1 MGLELFY
8 MAFMDLTSCRG
19 QSYGSEGP
27 IGWLSINDYCRVHG
41 IIGEQREDLIYHVQR
56 LDAAYLEYKT
66 KTLKA
71 AQPKA
76 T

>member
-56 LDAAYLEYKT
+56 LDAAYLEHKT
-66 KTLKA
+66 MKLKA